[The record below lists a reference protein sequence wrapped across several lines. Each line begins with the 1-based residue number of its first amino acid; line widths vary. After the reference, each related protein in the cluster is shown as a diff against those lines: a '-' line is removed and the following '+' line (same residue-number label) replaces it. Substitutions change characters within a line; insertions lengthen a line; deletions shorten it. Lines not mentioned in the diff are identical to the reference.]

1 MIAVLIYILVL
12 VEAVVS
18 FLLVGVIL
26 IQKTKAQGMG
36 LAFGAGMGETLFG
49 AQVGNVLTR
58 TTVILAIVF
67 LVNTT
72 LLAVIGTTRRA
83 TSVADAIEETSPIVP
98 AAAPAAPWA
107 SPAAPPAP
115 IPTDA
120 MPIPTP
126 APVTPAETDA
136 GSPGTPIEVDTAPE
150 GDLPQTG
157 TPAE

>member
-1 MIAVLIYILVL
+1 MIALTYILVL

-36 LAFGAGMGETLFG
+36 LAFGAGVGETLFG

-72 LLAVIGTTRRA
+72 LLAVIGTARRA
-83 TSVADAIEETSPIVP
+83 TSVTDTIEEAAPIVP
-98 AAAPAAPWA
+98 AAAPAAPWSPPAA
-107 SPAAPPAP
+107 SPAPA
-115 IPTDA
+115 
-120 MPIPTP
+120 
-126 APVTPAETDA
+126 TPAETDA
-136 GSPGTPIEVDTAPE
+136 GPPGTPIEVDTAPE
-150 GDLPQTG
+150 WDLPQTG
-157 TPAE
+157 TPVE